1 MMLENLT
8 ETVETGAAILRS
20 EIRDIEL
27 PDDQATRQAA
37 DAVRP
42 LKSFL
47 REHPDSVA
55 HIQIAG
61 EDPNEDP
68 TTITVPAAAVR
79 VLAEVLDELSDGNAV
94 AVAPVQAE
102 LTSQQAADLLNVSR
116 PYLIKLLD
124 GDQIPYR
131 RVGNRRKILLSHLL
145 AYRRRDEAHR
155 RHVADRLTQEAERIG
170 LAY

>member
-1 MMLENLT
+1 MMLESLT
-8 ETVETGAAILRS
+8 ETIETGAAILRT

-37 DAVRP
+37 EAVKL
-42 LKSFL
+42 LKEFL
-47 REHPDSVA
+47 QEHPGSVA
-55 HIQIAG
+55 HVQLVG
-61 EDPNEDP
+61 EDPKEGLTNMS
-68 TTITVPAAAVR
+68 VPALAVR
-79 VLAEVLDELSDGNAV
+79 VLADVLDELADGNAV

-124 GDQIPYR
+124 GEQIPYR

-145 AYRRRDEAHR
+145 EYQRRDEAHR
-155 RHVADRLTQEAERIG
+155 RQVADRLTREAERIG